1 MYRTQVSI
9 DSASTHAIAND
20 IHSPGPA
27 SRAIVGKSEGIGGIV
42 GLGFRPIAAP
52 PWLAE
57 TGLED
62 AEVAGRL
69 NRLMTSLAQHDQ
81 FSGVVQVQRSDR
93 TIYAALR
100 GGG

>member
-1 MYRTQVSI
+1 M
-9 DSASTHAIAND
+9 
-20 IHSPGPA
+20 
-27 SRAIVGKSEGIGGIV
+27 GKSEGIGGIV
-42 GLGFRPIAAP
+42 GLGLRPIAAP

-57 TGLED
+57 TGPED

-93 TIYAALR
+93 TIYAAAFGEADKAGRIANTLETRFTSRSRIVR
-100 GGG
+100 GKK